1 MKLSLA
7 ITSLVVTSV
16 TAFTPAL
23 NNVVTRPQTSSLAMS
38 EPERD
43 NMQDSNEMSKALP
56 FVKRPKML
64 DGTLAGDVGFE

>member
-1 MKLSLA
+1 MKLSFA
-7 ITSLVVTSV
+7 ITSLLATSV
-16 TAFTPAL
+16 TAFAPAVT
-23 NNVVTRPQTSSLAMS
+23 NVVRSQSTSALAMS

-43 NMQDSNEMSKALP
+43 NEMSKALP

>member
-1 MKLSLA
+1 MKLSFA
-7 ITSLVVTSV
+7 ITSLVATSV
-16 TAFTPAL
+16 TAFAPAVT
-23 NNVVTRPQTSSLAMS
+23 NNVVRSLTSALAMS

-43 NMQDSNEMSKALP
+43 NMQDSTEMSKALP